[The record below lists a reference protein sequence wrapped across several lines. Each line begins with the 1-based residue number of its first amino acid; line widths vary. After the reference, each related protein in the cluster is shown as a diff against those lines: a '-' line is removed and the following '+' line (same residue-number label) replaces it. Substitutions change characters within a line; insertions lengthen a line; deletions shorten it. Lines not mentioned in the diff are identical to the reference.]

1 MKIVGNLFI
10 VACFLLLSACGSTPH
25 TLVGNPVN
33 PKPLTQE
40 DLVRVVDAV
49 EIPVVPENSTYLGT
63 MQTEGSP
70 ECTDEKTAQLLIEKA
85 RSLGANLVYIKKE
98 QIIDFVYSTGVF
110 TMSRRC
116 RVVLVDYYNIEE
128 WSAK

>member
-63 MQTEGSP
+63 
-70 ECTDEKTAQLLIEKA
+70 
-85 RSLGANLVYIKKE
+85 
-98 QIIDFVYSTGVF
+98 
-110 TMSRRC
+110 
-116 RVVLVDYYNIEE
+116 
-128 WSAK
+128 